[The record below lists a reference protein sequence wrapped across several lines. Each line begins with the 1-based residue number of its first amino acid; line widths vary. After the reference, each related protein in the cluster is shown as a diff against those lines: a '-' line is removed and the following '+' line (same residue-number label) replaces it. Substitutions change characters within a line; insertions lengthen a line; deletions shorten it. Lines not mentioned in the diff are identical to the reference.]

1 MSQYIDF
8 MRDSFRRE
16 GFNLNGLIL
25 FFCGLHPSCNPLKVY
40 LHLSFSTG
48 QTEGNVENRTAG
60 STTSVGDT
68 QNQESQPESAA
79 LGLHNASL
87 LAENMHSTRQ
97 IVVEQAGAL
106 LSVSR
111 IFQNLITGTS

>member
-25 FFCGLHPSCNPLKVY
+25 FFCELHASCSLLKIY
-40 LHLSFSTG
+40 LHFSFSTG

-60 STTSVGDT
+60 STTSVGGT
-68 QNQESQPESAA
+68 QNQESQPESASV

-87 LAENMHSTRQ
+87 LAETMHSTRQ

-106 LSVSR
+106 LAVSY
-111 IFQNLITGTS
+111 IFQILGGTS